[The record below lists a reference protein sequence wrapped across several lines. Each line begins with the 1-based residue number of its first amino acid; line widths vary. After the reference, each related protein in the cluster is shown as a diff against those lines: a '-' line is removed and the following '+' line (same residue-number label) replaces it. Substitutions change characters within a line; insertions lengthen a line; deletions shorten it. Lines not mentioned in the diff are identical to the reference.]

1 MSIDLPA
8 RVVVLVAVLLVTAA
22 AAFAL
27 LVLGRG
33 KAASPSATPTPTHV
47 VRPTHPAAPKPDLV
61 VPVRPATPKLK
72 LTPGLP
78 APIAYMLARH
88 PAVVVAVF
96 GHAKG
101 DRDAVTEARA
111 GAAMAHTSFLA
122 LDVTKQKYAEPMA
135 SFSGTLGE
143 PAVFV
148 VKRPGTIVRTLQG
161 VQDRQVVAQAAHH
174 VG

>member
-27 LVLGRG
+27 LVLGHG
-33 KAASPSATPTPTHV
+33 KSASPSATPTPTHV
-47 VRPTHPAAPKPDLV
+47 VRPTHPAAHAPNLV
-61 VPVRPATPKLK
+61 VPVRPATPKL
-72 LTPGLP
+72 TPGLP
-78 APIAYMLARH
+78 APIAYVLARH

-96 GHAKG
+96 AHAKS

-111 GAAMAHTSFLA
+111 GAAMAHTPFLA

-135 SFSGTLGE
+135 SFGGSVSE
-143 PAVFV
+143 PTVFV
-148 VKRPGTIVRTLQG
+148 VRRPGTIVRMLQG
-161 VQDRQVVAQAAHH
+161 LQDRQVVAQAAHH

>member
-8 RVVVLVAVLLVTAA
+8 RVVVLVAVLLAA
-22 AAFAL
+22 AAAGFAL

-33 KAASPSATPTPTHV
+33 KSESPTATPTPTHV
-47 VRPTHPAAPKPDLV
+47 VRPTHPAAPKPAPA
-61 VPVRPATPKLK
+61 VPARPATPK

-78 APIAYMLARH
+78 APIAYVLARH

-122 LDVTKQKYAEPMA
+122 LDMAKQKYAEPMA
-135 SFSGTLGE
+135 TFAGTLGE

-148 VKRPGTIVRTLQG
+148 IKRPGTIVRTLQG